1 MDSYQQQLA
10 HENISE
16 LQGSQFNVD
25 FGSNVEIFD
34 DNKAYQ
40 SY

>member
-1 MDSYQQQLA
+1 MDSYEQSPPY
-10 HENISE
+10 ENPSE
-16 LQGSQFNVD
+16 LQSSQFNVD
-25 FGSNVEIFD
+25 IGSNVEIFD